1 MSSYHSS
8 FTYLGINSEK
18 DKNLVIAEFDANNGE
33 QDSFLSSESVY
44 TESYNGAKRLTYG
57 SKYDS
62 VAQIKITL
70 IKPDGSN
77 FSIDE
82 NRDILRW
89 LSGVQSDSALDLYV
103 GDKLQ
108 YTFICKPINIQQYKM
123 DARVIGLIVTFESVS
138 PYAYTPVQTVS
149 RSIIGTETFPVQCE
163 TDDLYSSVYIKAIYE
178 NNSGSSLTI
187 ENNATGEIGDKATKV
202 TNIRSNEIVTID
214 SNMIIT
220 SQSLVQV
227 ASVDSTTSGIYYIQ
241 DESNPGEYIEVL
253 LPDDYQEDVNYY
265 QLRDNNRIFGNDFN
279 FIFPR
284 LVAGTNDLTVTANG
298 TITFEYRCPLKV
310 GDCAIDVAPSGTG
323 IGCGTGSGSSGGG
336 GGTVIVEELSWENIT
351 NKPTTIAGFGITDAY
366 TMVEIDR
373 KLNNILINIDE
384 QELNAMLAEVLV

>member
-1 MSSYHSS
+1 M
-8 FTYLGINSEK
+8 
-18 DKNLVIAEFDANNGE
+18 
-33 QDSFLSSESVY
+33 
-44 TESYNGAKRLTYG
+44 TYG

-123 DARVIGLIVTFESVS
+123 DARVIGLIVTFESIS

-149 RSIIGTETFPVQCE
+149 RPIIGTETFQVQCE

-178 NNSGSSLTI
+178 NNSSSSLTI
-187 ENNATGEIGDKATKV
+187 ENNTTGEIGDKATKV
-202 TNIRSNEIVTID
+202 TNIRSNETVTID
-214 SNMIIT
+214 SNIIIT
-220 SQSLVQV
+220 SQSWVQV
-227 ASVDSTTSGIYYIQ
+227 TSVDSTTSGIYYIQ
-241 DESNPGEYIEVL
+241 DKSNLGEYIEVL
-253 LPDDYQEDVNYY
+253 LPADYQEDVNYY

-298 TITFEYRCPLKV
+298 KITFEYRCPLKI
-310 GDCAIDVAPSGTG
+310 GDCAIDVASSGTG
-323 IGCGTGSGSSGGG
+323 IGCGTGSSSSGGG

-351 NKPTTIAGFGITDAY
+351 NKPTTITGFGITDAY

-384 QELNAMLAEVLV
+384 QELDAGSCVINSLRKEEVYEPS